1 MINNDTLIKQKDF
14 IDILIGKYKVSKY
27 GVLGPDVISLI
38 DNGHQNPIKKG
49 GLTYNYVCGKIKKF
63 KIYIYLINF
72 LWIYYL
78 EEYIVF

>member
-49 GLTYNYVCGKIKKF
+49 D
-63 KIYIYLINF
+63 
-72 LWIYYL
+72 
-78 EEYIVF
+78 